1 MKQLSLELSNCIS
14 FQKCL
19 KCSHLRVSEMKYS
32 RLPGLQHLVL
42 ICNAKFYKSLMELKG
57 AFFFFLNPVN
67 HPSRVSETGPDDK
80 KKAEVLHSCYA
91 PYLKAD

>member
-1 MKQLSLELSNCIS
+1 MKQLSLELSSCIS

-19 KCSHLRVSEMKYS
+19 KCSHFRVSEMKYS

-42 ICNAKFYKSLMELKG
+42 ICNAKFYKSLIELKG
-57 AFFFFLNPVN
+57 AFFLKNPVN
-67 HPSRVSETGPDDK
+67 HPSRVSEAGPGDK